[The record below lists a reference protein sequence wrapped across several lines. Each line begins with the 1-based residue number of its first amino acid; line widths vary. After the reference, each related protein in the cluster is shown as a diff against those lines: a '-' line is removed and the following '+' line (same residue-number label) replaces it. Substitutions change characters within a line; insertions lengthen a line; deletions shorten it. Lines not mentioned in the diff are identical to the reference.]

1 MIRALL
7 VDDHPAILWAVRRLL
22 EQGSNVEVVGEARDG
37 EEAIR
42 ELGRLKVDV
51 VVLDIYMPK
60 TDGFGVMRA
69 LARMPASPKV
79 VVLSSNGSPG
89 VKERIMAAGADAFVA
104 KRNAFKELLP
114 AIRAVISRGQDVA
127 TQAE

>member
-7 VDDHPAILWAVRRLL
+7 VDDHPAILWTVRRLL
-22 EQGSNVEVVGEARDG
+22 EQGNNVQVVGEARDG

-42 ELGRLKVDV
+42 ELDRLEVDV

-69 LARMPASPKV
+69 LARMATRPKV
-79 VVLSSNGSPG
+79 VVLSSNGSPS
-89 VKERIMAAGADAFVA
+89 VKERVMAAGADAFVA
-104 KRNAFKELLP
+104 KRNAVKELLP
-114 AIRAVISRGQDVA
+114 AIRKALG
-127 TQAE
+127 

>member
-42 ELGRLKVDV
+42 ELMRLKVDV
-51 VVLDIYMPK
+51 VVLDIYMPHI
-60 TDGFGVMRA
+60 DGFGVLRA
-69 LARMPASPKV
+69 LGRMAARPKV
-79 VVLSSNGSPG
+79 VVLSTHGSHA
-89 VKERIMAAGADAFVA
+89 VKERVLAAGADAFVTKA
-104 KRNAFKELLP
+104 NAFKELLP
-114 AIRAVISRGQDVA
+114 AIWEAVGSWKGG
-127 TQAE
+127 AEGG